1 MHVALYHAARRGQP
15 GNELGFDTRARPRRL
30 GSIVF
35 GPELRDCGSQ
45 AFNFCSYRIAVG
57 FPAHARID
65 MTEPVPQLVHLAGK
79 PADLSGG
86 RGGDRLLALFEALAQ
101 LLVLARKGHST
112 LVSGDFKLA

>member
-1 MHVALYHAARRGQP
+1 MLPVSCCPTGQP
-15 GNELGFDTRARPRRL
+15 GTNEALPPVQPRRL

-35 GPELRDCGSQ
+35 RPELRDCGSQ

-57 FPAHARID
+57 FPTHARID
-65 MTEPVPQLVHLAGK
+65 TTEPVPQLVHLAGK